1 MDPQVPSPSGHYCIP
16 NAPQLVEQREPASQ
30 VIAWSQLGY
39 LSHWEPSLPE
49 RIFHYTEVVQST
61 TMQLIHNKQHSS
73 SSLQLSHVW
82 LLTCGGGA
90 RAREEAN
97 PDPPIL
103 PPLCAAMASPDGTDR
118 MMAPAKRIAEAPC
131 TAVSTGVF
139 NGLVRK
145 RGNCIGKRTVWHHA
159 MKCSIAGKAGHNVW
173 TGTAVQLAVQRTFA
187 CLCLEL

>member
-1 MDPQVPSPSGHYCIP
+1 MDPHVPSPSGHCCSP
-16 NAPQLVEQREPASQ
+16 NAPQQRESASQ
-30 VIAWSQLGY
+30 LIAWSQLEHPRVTG
-39 LSHWEPSLPE
+39 SHHVP
-49 RIFHYTEVVQST
+49 RGFFT
-61 TMQLIHNKQHSS
+61 TARLCNPLQCSSIHNRQHSS

-97 PDPPIL
+97 PDPPIR
-103 PPLCAAMASPDGTDR
+103 PPLCAAMASPDGADS
-118 MMAPAKRIAEAPC
+118 MMAPAKRRAEAPC